1 MLFLTARLL
10 DLSSFGKA
18 FCGFAFV
25 APSTEAT
32 PTQPQL
38 RGHAEAAVM
47 GAAVAAAR
55 LNVSLWVLYTSTTL
69 NYKGLV
75 LVEWSETYGIL
86 SIRIAHI
93 IGVIY

>member
-1 MLFLTARLL
+1 LEVCLSWYLFLTARLQ

-25 APSTEAT
+25 APSSEAT

-55 LNVSLWVLYTSTTL
+55 LNVLFVGSV
-69 NYKGLV
+69 
-75 LVEWSETYGIL
+75 
-86 SIRIAHI
+86 
-93 IGVIY
+93 